1 VPHVIFIVIVIC
13 LTSGTLGN
21 DAASLQR
28 WVNHM
33 TSRLT
38 SALLV
43 EQQQRLVLLSSEEE
57 DRRDVLLLQEE
68 EEVHAFHQVI
78 GWNAS
83 EGRLV
88 PSAPLAAGTWDEQ
101 VERCSTLWHS
111 ELSNLHGADPPVIA
125 NLRELLHSCRAE
137 FGMLVAVCTS
147 DDRAPTDAAL
157 DHWNITDLIDVSTQE
172 RYCTS

>member
-1 VPHVIFIVIVIC
+1 
-13 LTSGTLGN
+13 
-21 DAASLQR
+21 
-28 WVNHM
+28 M

-101 VERCSTLWHS
+101 VERCSTLFQNRCGLPAHVAHEWHS